1 MNLASITRTCLSVAV
16 LVPVLL
22 LSFVSRLRSEEPM
35 AKLRVHSNQH
45 LLADEMGTPF
55 FWLGDTA
62 WEMIH
67 RLDRDQVVRYLDTR
81 QKQHFNVIQTVILA
95 EFDGLNTPNAYGHTP
110 LIENDP
116 MRPNVQSSDSSDFW
130 KHVDFVVDHAAKR
143 GMRVALL
150 PTWGEWVTPRFA
162 KPAIFQTPSQ
172 GYQYGR
178 FLGDRYRDRTNIV
191 WVLGGDRPGDEAPY
205 GRSVW
210 QAMAEGIAD
219 GTNGESRQDG
229 NANWSTTL
237 ISYHSMTSSSKWF
250 HQEPWIDF
258 HMWGTYHSSKDWARS
273 FEVATRDY
281 ELQPP
286 KPTLNAEP
294 PYDEHP
300 RDYDPRNGWFEEYE
314 IRRAAWWSVM
324 SGTLGH
330 TYGAHPIWQFYD
342 GKSLP
347 KPKVPV
353 PNVAKPRITWEQ
365 ALELPVANQMRH
377 LRSLFESV
385 DFASYK
391 PDTTWIKLESNP
403 GDSSSSKEKNRVAG
417 GLGSDYGVVYVPT
430 GETVVVSLDRL
441 SGDSITA
448 SWYDPRSGVLKLI
461 EVLNNKVQA
470 TLVPPGDPGI
480 NNDWVLVLHVN
491 RSI

>member
-1 MNLASITRTCLSVAV
+1 MRHRRQPGFLEASQPLIARLTISNRILLFGLIKRMNLASITRTCLSVAV

-45 LLADEMGTPF
+45 LLADEMGSPF

-116 MRPNVQSSDSSDFW
+116 MRPNVQSSDSNDFW

-273 FEVATRDY
+273 CIARESKYMIDY
-281 ELQPP
+281 RQQRSYRP
-286 KPTLNAEP
+286 
-294 PYDEHP
+294 DSC
-300 RDYDPRNGWFEEYE
+300 DPS
-314 IRRAAWWSVM
+314 A
-324 SGTLGH
+324 
-330 TYGAHPIWQFYD
+330 
-342 GKSLP
+342 
-347 KPKVPV
+347 
-353 PNVAKPRITWEQ
+353 
-365 ALELPVANQMRH
+365 
-377 LRSLFESV
+377 
-385 DFASYK
+385 
-391 PDTTWIKLESNP
+391 
-403 GDSSSSKEKNRVAG
+403 RVAR
-417 GLGSDYGVVYVPT
+417 LGSD
-430 GETVVVSLDRL
+430 
-441 SGDSITA
+441 SGF
-448 SWYDPRSGVLKLI
+448 GI
-461 EVLNNKVQA
+461 E
-470 TLVPPGDPGI
+470 
-480 NNDWVLVLHVN
+480 
-491 RSI
+491 